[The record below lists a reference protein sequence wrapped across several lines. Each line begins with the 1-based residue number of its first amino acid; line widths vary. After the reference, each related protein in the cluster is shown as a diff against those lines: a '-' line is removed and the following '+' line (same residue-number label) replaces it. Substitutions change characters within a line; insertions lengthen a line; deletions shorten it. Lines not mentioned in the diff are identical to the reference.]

1 MDELGLIPSMTQ
13 TQPDTEP
20 MMSRLA
26 AMMSHSTDR
35 SQDALQDGIAKL
47 EDAYASEANKEL
59 KSNIREAL
67 DILRNGHGDEDSDSS
82 TKKDEDDEE

>member
-1 MDELGLIPSMTQ
+1 MDNLDLIPNLSE

-20 MMSRLA
+20 MMARLA
-26 AMMSHSTDR
+26 TMMSHSTDR

-47 EDAYASEANKEL
+47 EDAYANEANKEL

-67 DILRNGHGDEDSDSS
+67 DILRNGHGDDDASS
-82 TKKDEDDEE
+82 MKEDDDE

>member
-1 MDELGLIPSMTQ
+1 MDDPGLIPSMTE

-20 MMSRLA
+20 MMARLA

-67 DILRNGHGDEDSDSS
+67 DILRNGHGDEDSTSS
-82 TKKDEDDEE
+82 IEDDDE

>member
-1 MDELGLIPSMTQ
+1 MDDLNLIPGLSE

-47 EDAYASEANKEL
+47 EDAYANESNKAL
-59 KSNIREAL
+59 KSNIRHAL
-67 DILRNGHGDEDSDSS
+67 EILRNGPEEDSDSPPMG
-82 TKKDEDDEE
+82 EDDE